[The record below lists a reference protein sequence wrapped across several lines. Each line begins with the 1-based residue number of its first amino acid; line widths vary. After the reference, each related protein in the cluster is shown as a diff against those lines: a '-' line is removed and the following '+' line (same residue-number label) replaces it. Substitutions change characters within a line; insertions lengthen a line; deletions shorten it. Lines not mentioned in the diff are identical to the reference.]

1 MQRISRC
8 QQARRVL
15 CIGNGYFG
23 ERKDVLENLQKPK
36 TTGVAVTWT
45 ATLCRPHDWSKS
57 LNFLPKAM
65 GTTGRL

>member
-1 MQRISRC
+1 M
-8 QQARRVL
+8 L
-15 CIGNGYFG
+15 GIGNGYFG

-36 TTGVAVTWT
+36 STGVAVTWT
-45 ATLCRPHDWSKS
+45 GAEATLCRPHDWSKS